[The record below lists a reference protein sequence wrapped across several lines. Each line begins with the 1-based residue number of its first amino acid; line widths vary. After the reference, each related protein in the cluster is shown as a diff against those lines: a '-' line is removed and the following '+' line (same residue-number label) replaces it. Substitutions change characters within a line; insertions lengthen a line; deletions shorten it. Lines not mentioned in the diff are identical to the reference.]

1 MNNVKFIVAVSL
13 CATLCACANIKG
25 QAPASIAFYKG
36 SVAVGVTAKS
46 AKHGESCAENYLGL
60 IATGDASIDAAKK
73 HGSITKV
80 SSVDHSSTR
89 ILGYYAKFCTV
100 VTGE

>member
-13 CATLCACANIKG
+13 CATLCACANTKG

-36 SVAVGVTAKS
+36 PV
-46 AKHGESCAENYLGL
+46 GL